1 MTQITINLD
10 QETLDFV
17 NQQAQGDLNNYINSL
32 LKNHRSA
39 ILEAEMIKAL
49 KEDLENE
56 EYQTEIQLWDNVVG
70 DGIDG

>member
-17 NQQAQGDLNNYINSL
+17 NKQAQGDLNNYINLL
-32 LKNHRSA
+32 LKNHRRA